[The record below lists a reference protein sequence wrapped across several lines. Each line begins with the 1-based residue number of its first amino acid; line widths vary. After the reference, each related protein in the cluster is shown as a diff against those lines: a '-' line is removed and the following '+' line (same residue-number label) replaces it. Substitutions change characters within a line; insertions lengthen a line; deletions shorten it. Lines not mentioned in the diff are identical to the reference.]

1 MQSALK
7 TLSLAGAVIISTIGI
22 SSAWANWQASNDG
35 KGSMSAEVCLS
46 GSPRLCVKL
55 QCYAWKDGGVY
66 WNIDAP
72 EPEYS
77 PESTSVTWVVDKRLV
92 MKMEMTKGW
101 PGNGVQ
107 TYEADFDQTKHQ
119 GLTEALKG
127 GSRLTVSSDQFAN
140 FTVSL
145 RGSGAALGQTLAD
158 CPLTQ
163 SKGSTAVQSPSVVE
177 PDGEAKTGKNDLAVD
192 PNAKELAITAAQ
204 LPQPVRTTISE
215 IAAMCGS
222 AFLADLTEGR
232 SAEALLAEDI
242 DGDGT
247 YDFLLDHA
255 QFCPDAIMT
264 MCGAS
269 HCPMTLFVSNKGTWR
284 QFDYI
289 LQGYKEFTAQ
299 GFLFE
304 CSTPNRKAG
313 VFMENGR
320 LIERNCP

>member
-1 MQSALK
+1 MMQAALK
-7 TLSLAGAVIISTIGI
+7 TLSLAGAVIMSTIGMT
-22 SSAWANWQASNDG
+22 SAWANWQASNDG

-72 EPEYS
+72 EPEHS
-77 PESTSVTWVVDKRLV
+77 PESTSVTWVVDKRLI

-107 TYEADFDQTKHQ
+107 TYEADFDQAAHQ
-119 GLTEALKG
+119 GLEQALKG
-127 GSRLTVSSDQFAN
+127 GSRLTVSSDQFAP

-145 RGSGAALGQTLAD
+145 RGSDSALSQTLAE

-163 SKGSTAVQSPSVVE
+163 SKGSTAVQATSPIKQHGAVE
-177 PDGEAKTGKNDLAVD
+177 TEKNALAVSPD
-192 PNAKELAITAAQ
+192 TKKLTVTAAQ

-215 IAAMCGS
+215 IAAMCGN
-222 AFLADLTEGR
+222 AFLTEGR
-232 SAEALLAEDI
+232 STEALLAEDI

-255 QFCPDAIMT
+255 QFCPAAIMT

-269 HCPMTLFVSNKGTWR
+269 NCPMTLFVSNKGTWR

-320 LIERNCP
+320 LIERNCQ